1 MMPRNLDRRV
11 EAMVPIKNPTVHEQ
25 ILDQIMV
32 ANLKDNLQSWRV
44 GPDGSS
50 ERIYPAND
58 AGAFQRAGLFH
69 DQPEPLGPRHVS
81 AGEHADA
88 LHAPGRD
95 RLSAA
100 SQSPCWQR
108 TMRIRWRWST
118 SARTR
123 FGSSS
128 TRTWAGRRRRCST
141 RRCCAVSGGT
151 IATTGK
157 LAPDAIKRALRAL
170 RRFRAL
176 IDQLAVT
183 KVEVIATAAAREA
196 ENGPDFIAQ
205 AERILDRN
213 ISVLSGTKEAE
224 LAALGVVSGIHAA
237 DGFAGDLGGGSLE
250 LIDIRGGR
258 LSDAVTLPL
267 GGLRLIDASGGSLKK
282 ARDIVDIEIA
292 KVDWLEKGRG
302 RDFYAIGGTWRAL
315 ARLHMTQT
323 NYPLSVMH
331 NYRINA
337 DDALKFAALLD
348 HQSQSSLAGIR
359 DISSARRETIPY
371 GALVLERLIKQMKP
385 RTVVVSVFGIR
396 EGLLYSLLGEQEK
409 RRDPLIAACEDLARS
424 RSRSLDSAYELCFW
438 TDALFRAPGPT
449 ETPEQ
454 RRLRHAACLLSDIGW
469 RAHPDYRGAQ
479 SLNLVAHGD
488 FVGVDHPG
496 RAFLALTVYYR
507 NEGLVKDELSQRLI
521 ELVDKDMVKRARILG
536 AAFRAAHMVSAAMPG
551 VLTNT
556 PITYEGNRLVWTL
569 PEPFSNLEGERV
581 ERRFKELADL
591 LDREAEIRVGSA
603 FQLAAS

>member
-1 MMPRNLDRRV
+1 MLARNDSG
-11 EAMVPIKNPTVHEQ
+11 PIAVVD
-25 ILDQIMV
+25 I
-32 ANLKDNLQSWRV
+32 
-44 GPDGSS
+44 GSNS
-50 ERIYPAND
+50 VRLIVYED
-58 AGAFQRAGLFH
+58 AGRAPAPLFNEKVLCGL
-69 DQPEPLGPRHVS
+69 
-81 AGEHADA
+81 
-88 LHAPGRD
+88 GR
-95 RLSAA
+95 
-100 SQSPCWQR
+100 
-108 TMRIRWRWST
+108 
-118 SARTR
+118 
-123 FGSSS
+123 
-128 TRTWAGRRRRCST
+128 
-141 RRCCAVSGGT
+141 T

-157 LAPDAIKRALRAL
+157 LAPDAVKRALRAL

-176 IDQLAVT
+176 IDQLGAGH
-183 KVEVIATAAAREA
+183 VEVIATAAARDA
-196 ENGPDFIAQ
+196 DNGPDFIAQ
-205 AERILDRN
+205 AERILERK
-213 ISVLSGTKEAE
+213 ITVLSGTKEAE
-224 LAALGVVSGIHAA
+224 LAALGIESGFHAA

-250 LIDIRGGR
+250 LIDVRGGR

-267 GGLRLIDASGGSLKK
+267 GGLRLIDASGGNLKK
-282 ARDIVDIEIA
+282 AREIVDAEIG

-331 NYRINA
+331 NYKINA
-337 DDALKFAALLD
+337 EEALKFSALLD

-385 RTVVVSVFGIR
+385 RAVVVSVFGIR
-396 EGLLYSLLGEQEK
+396 EGLLYSLLSEDEK
-409 RRDPLIAACEDLARS
+409 RRDPLIAACEDLARQ

-488 FVGVDHPG
+488 FVGVDHAG

-507 NEGLVKDELSQRLI
+507 NEGLVRDELSQRLV
-521 ELVDKDMVKRARILG
+521 ELVDKDMLKRARILG

-556 PITYEGNRLVWTL
+556 PVTYEGNRLVWTL
-569 PEPFSNLEGERV
+569 PEPYANLEGERV
-581 ERRFKELADL
+581 ERRFRALAGL
-591 LDREAEIRVGSA
+591 LDREGEIRVGNA
-603 FQLAAS
+603 YQLAAS

>member
-1 MMPRNLDRRV
+1 
-11 EAMVPIKNPTVHEQ
+11 
-25 ILDQIMV
+25 
-32 ANLKDNLQSWRV
+32 
-44 GPDGSS
+44 
-50 ERIYPAND
+50 
-58 AGAFQRAGLFH
+58 
-69 DQPEPLGPRHVS
+69 
-81 AGEHADA
+81 
-88 LHAPGRD
+88 
-95 RLSAA
+95 
-100 SQSPCWQR
+100 
-108 TMRIRWRWST
+108 
-118 SARTR
+118 
-123 FGSSS
+123 
-128 TRTWAGRRRRCST
+128 
-141 RRCCAVSGGT
+141 
-151 IATTGK
+151 
-157 LAPDAIKRALRAL
+157 
-170 RRFRAL
+170 
-176 IDQLAVT
+176 
-183 KVEVIATAAAREA
+183 
-196 ENGPDFIAQ
+196 
-205 AERILDRN
+205 
-213 ISVLSGTKEAE
+213 
-224 LAALGVVSGIHAA
+224 
-237 DGFAGDLGGGSLE
+237 
-250 LIDIRGGR
+250 
-258 LSDAVTLPL
+258 
-267 GGLRLIDASGGSLKK
+267 
-282 ARDIVDIEIA
+282 
-292 KVDWLEKGRG
+292 
-302 RDFYAIGGTWRAL
+302 
-315 ARLHMTQT
+315 
-323 NYPLSVMH
+323 MH

-488 FVGVDHPG
+488 FVGVDHSG

-507 NEGLVKDELSQRLI
+507 NEGLVKDELSQKLI

-556 PITYEGNRLVWTL
+556 PITYEGNRLVWAL

-581 ERRFKELADL
+581 ERQFKELGLALTAKRHDGSPSGSPIGPL
-591 LDREAEIRVGSA
+591 VSLFRQFLVAKVSIHDVAQWIAVDKPPEIVEEQVQAPFVGLRRVIATMRGHDHTGMLPERRGAQAEAPR
-603 FQLAAS
+603 